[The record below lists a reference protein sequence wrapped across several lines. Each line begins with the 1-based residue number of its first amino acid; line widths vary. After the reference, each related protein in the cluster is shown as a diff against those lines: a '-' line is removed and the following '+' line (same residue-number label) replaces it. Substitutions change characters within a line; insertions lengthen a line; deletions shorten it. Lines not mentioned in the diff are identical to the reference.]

1 MKVDLIRSVPLFST
15 LTDDEFNQLAHI
27 FVARAY
33 RKNQVIFL
41 EEETGN
47 YMYLVLSG
55 KVKVAKAGAGG
66 KETILAIH
74 RAGDFF
80 GEMSLLD
87 GKTAPATVSAM
98 EDSKIISVSGTD
110 FHKYLLHNEKVML
123 QIIQVLCARLR
134 QVWQTQSLSSST
146 ADARIRMGVYQLA
159 KRHGIRDAHGTII
172 DVKITHQELAEMVG
186 TSRETVTRVLTK
198 LREQGIIEIDQRR
211 ITLLDAKAL
220 LETAETA
227 G

>member
-1 MKVDLIRSVPLFST
+1 MKVDLIRKVPLFST
-15 LTDDEFNQLAHI
+15 LTDDEFNQIEHI
-27 FVARAY
+27 FVLRAY
-33 RKNQVIFL
+33 RKGQIIFL

-55 KVKVAKAGAGG
+55 KVKVSKAGTGG

-74 RAGDFF
+74 RTGDFF

-87 GKTAPATVSAM
+87 GKTSPATVSAM
-98 EDSKIISVSGTD
+98 EDAKIISLSGSD

-123 QIIQVLCARLR
+123 QIINVLCARLR

-146 ADARIRMGVYQLA
+146 ADARIRMGIYQLA

-172 DVKITHQELAEMVG
+172 DLKITHQELAEMVG
-186 TSRETVTRVLTK
+186 TSRETVTRVLARLK
-198 LREQGIIEIDQRR
+198 DQGILEIDQRR
-211 ITLLDAKAL
+211 MTLLDADAL
-220 LETAETA
+220 LHES
-227 G
+227 

>member
-15 LTDDEFNQLAHI
+15 LTDEEFNNLGHI

-55 KVKVAKAGAGG
+55 KVKVAKSGTGG
-66 KETILAIH
+66 RETILAIH
-74 RAGDFF
+74 RTGDFF

-98 EDSKIISVSGTD
+98 EDSKIISVSGND
-110 FHKYLLHNEKVML
+110 FHRYLLHNEKVML

-146 ADARIRMGVYQLA
+146 ADARIRMGIYQLS

-172 DVKITHQELAEMVG
+172 DLKITHQELAEMVG

-198 LREQGIIEIDQRR
+198 LREQGVIEIDQRR
-211 ITLLDAKAL
+211 ITLLDSDAL
-220 LETAETA
+220 MESADE
-227 G
+227 

>member
-1 MKVDLIRSVPLFST
+1 MKVEMIRKVPLFST
-15 LTDDEFNQLAHI
+15 LTDDEFSQLEHI
-27 FVARAY
+27 FVTRAY
-33 RKNQVIFL
+33 RKGQIIFL

-47 YMYLVLSG
+47 YMYLVLAG
-55 KVKVAKAGAGG
+55 KVKVSKSGTGG

-74 RAGDFF
+74 RTGDFF

-98 EDSKIISVSGTD
+98 EDSKIISLSGAD

-123 QIIQVLCARLR
+123 QIIHVLCARLR

-146 ADARIRMGVYQLA
+146 ADARIRMGIYQLA

-172 DVKITHQELAEMVG
+172 DLKITHQELAEMVG
-186 TSRETVTRVLTK
+186 TSRETVTRVLAH
-198 LREQGIIEIDQRR
+198 LREQGIIEINQRR
-211 ITLLDAKAL
+211 MTLIDSEAL
-220 LETAETA
+220 LQES
-227 G
+227 